1 MQCDFII
8 VGGGLAGMSLAFRLL
23 KRGKTIMLYNWRE
36 EKAASRV
43 AAGLMNPVV
52 FKRITKGW
60 RSDEFLKESE
70 LFYPELEKL
79 LGARFYIKPDFYRIH
94 GSDYER
100 NFWTE
105 MSESTQF
112 STFLGP
118 PAEDEKSRLLKA
130 PFGISFLNGASAVIS
145 EVFLIAAKNYL
156 LEQDSLINERVEFN
170 QIEFSPEGVKYKDI
184 SAAKIVYCTGAQAA
198 VEGHFNYLPFKIA
211 KGEVLTVQC
220 EIPEMIFNGKVYGVP
235 VSPGIFKIG
244 STYGWEQ
251 KDDFPTEEGRAEISG
266 NLDKILK
273 PPYTILEH
281 EAGFRPTV
289 KDRRPFLGLSK
300 TNSKIAIFNGLGT
313 KGYLMA
319 PLLSLEMCD
328 FLCDGKPLDPESNVS
343 RCKIK

>member
-1 MQCDFII
+1 MQRDFII

-112 STFLGP
+112 ST
-118 PAEDEKSRLLKA
+118 
-130 PFGISFLNGASAVIS
+130 
-145 EVFLIAAKNYL
+145 
-156 LEQDSLINERVEFN
+156 
-170 QIEFSPEGVKYKDI
+170 
-184 SAAKIVYCTGAQAA
+184 
-198 VEGHFNYLPFKIA
+198 
-211 KGEVLTVQC
+211 
-220 EIPEMIFNGKVYGVP
+220 
-235 VSPGIFKIG
+235 
-244 STYGWEQ
+244 
-251 KDDFPTEEGRAEISG
+251 
-266 NLDKILK
+266 
-273 PPYTILEH
+273 
-281 EAGFRPTV
+281 
-289 KDRRPFLGLSK
+289 
-300 TNSKIAIFNGLGT
+300 
-313 KGYLMA
+313 
-319 PLLSLEMCD
+319 
-328 FLCDGKPLDPESNVS
+328 
-343 RCKIK
+343 